1 MNISITFRH
10 VASSEAIKKHTED
23 KLAKLQKFLR
33 QPMTA
38 KVTLSIDGLN
48 QIAEARIS
56 SGGEHLEAKE
66 SGEDM
71 YTSID
76 RIMTKLERQ
85 IRGAHGA
92 AQAKRRGATSVRSEP
107 LAPVVAAQA
116 TGAKKKVKARTVAKA
131 ATVATRAKK
140 KTTTSR

>member
-38 KVTLSIDGLN
+38 KVTLSIDGLK

-71 YTSID
+71 YASID

-116 TGAKKKVKARTVAKA
+116 VSAKKKVKARTVAKA

-140 KTTTSR
+140 KTR

>member
-10 VASSEAIKKHTED
+10 MAPSEAIKNYASD
-23 KLAKLQKFLR
+23 KLGKLQKFLR

-38 KVTLSIDGLN
+38 KVTLSIDRLD

-71 YTSID
+71 YASID
-76 RIMTKLERQ
+76 KIMSKLERQ
-85 IRGAHGA
+85 IRALHGA
-92 AQAKRRGATSVRSEP
+92 AQAKRRGADSVRTEAVEALVAVAGTSAKKATVTKKASSATHK
-107 LAPVVAAQA
+107 APV
-116 TGAKKKVKARTVAKA
+116 
-131 ATVATRAKK
+131 K
-140 KTTTSR
+140 KTKR